1 MSVGSILLAVE
12 LSEDDRPL
20 LEVAQLY
27 ARALGAKVYLVHV
40 VPPEPD
46 FVGLPKEGE
55 AAPPGGAAAD
65 PEGAE
70 VGYAYDRG
78 MAADRA
84 RAAHAELGV
93 WRELLEA
100 AGVATTALLIE
111 GPAADK
117 IAGEAKKLGCG
128 LIIVGAHQRGL
139 LRQWLQGSTSRAVL
153 RDAPC
158 PVLVVPAGSG

>member
-1 MSVGSILLAVE
+1 MSVGAILLAVE

-20 LEVAQLY
+20 LDVAKLY
-27 ARALGAKVYLVHV
+27 AGALGAKLYLVHV

-46 FVGLPKEGE
+46 FVGLPKEAE
-55 AAPPGGAAAD
+55 ANPANPD
-65 PEGAE
+65 TDVE

-78 MAADRA
+78 VAAERA
-84 RAAHAELGV
+84 RTAHAELGI

-111 GPAADK
+111 GPAAEK

-128 LIIVGAHQRGL
+128 LIIVGAHHRGL
-139 LRQWLQGSTSRAVL
+139 LGQWLHGSTSRAVL